1 MEGAKRVPHPPGHP
15 GETPQAG
22 PRFARCHSQPDPNFN
37 ILQTCAV
44 NYEIPIQ
51 ENHLLP
57 SFTGQPG
64 SGWRLGS
71 QGAEP
76 KANAISKR
84 ACFCSWLKGPDG
96 CPRFSVIEEL
106 VNGAKHFSHDQNF
119 TTVPLFSW
127 DTPGAGWGE
136 GAWDLVIDLGGNQMV
151 SASELLHE
159 AVQFW
164 FQFLKKYHPTSGL
177 SAPGGSKP

>member
-1 MEGAKRVPHPPGHP
+1 M
-15 GETPQAG
+15 
-22 PRFARCHSQPDPNFN
+22 PRRSRNSIRPTFGIITANDFYGMLVDDFDEYVKSPRSSCLALHCATSTYHLYEWVWGDWLKKDPSVQKQLKIN
-37 ILQTCAV
+37 
-44 NYEIPIQ
+44 
-51 ENHLLP
+51 
-57 SFTGQPG
+57 
-64 SGWRLGS
+64 
-71 QGAEP
+71 
-76 KANAISKR
+76 KKDKR
-84 ACFCSWLKGPDG
+84 AGFCSWLKGPDG

-127 DTPGAGWGE
+127 DTPRAGWGE